1 MILAGTFNRRV
12 RIERQGDGGT
22 LDDYG
27 NPAAAAWETYLE
39 VWADLREVRGK
50 ERIASGRI
58 EGPLEA
64 TIRLRASSD
73 TRAITVSDRILE
85 PSGRIWAITGGPIDP
100 TGRRQVVEFT
110 LEAGGAVQ

>member
-1 MILAGTFNRRV
+1 MRAGAFNRRIRV
-12 RIERQGDGGT
+12 ERQGDGGT
-22 LDDYG
+22 LDIYG
-27 NPAAAAWETYLE
+27 NPSAAAWETYLE

-58 EGPLEA
+58 EGPIEA
-64 TIRLRASSD
+64 TIRLRATPA
-73 TRAITVSDRILE
+73 TRAIETADRILE

-100 TGRRQVVEFT
+100 DGRRRVVEFT